1 MKSFIIGVSIGLLA
15 ALSIVFPRLD
25 TLASTVAFP
34 ADIEIIAEVKL
45 KDTNE
50 PVSGVTVTLTG
61 KRSGSAY
68 QACVTNELGA
78 VTMQVK
84 KPGTYTIRVTTDQFE
99 VAETDVKVVAG
110 DRQLSV
116 QLLLTPKESTAS

>member
-1 MKSFIIGVSIGLLA
+1 MKPIIIGVVFGLA
-15 ALSIVFPRLD
+15 AVLSIITLCHQAAA
-25 TLASTVAFP
+25 LASTLP
-34 ADIEIIAEVKL
+34 ADIEIMAQVRL
-45 KDTNE
+45 KGTNE

-61 KRSGSAY
+61 KRAAIAY
-68 QACVTNELGA
+68 QACVTNEEGS

-84 KPGTYTIRVTTDQFE
+84 KPGTYTIRVTTEEFE

-116 QLLLTPKESTAS
+116 QLLLVPKGSSAA